1 MIDLKDCIITRHS
14 VRKYA
19 EKKLSKEVI
28 LDLLETAV
36 KAPTATNSQ
45 PWAFTIIQ
53 DINLLQEISTAGK
66 KDVLTL
72 ISQADTPLKKYSKLM
87 SDENFNLFYNAETLI
102 IISGKTETLHP
113 IEDCSLVAQN
123 LMLYAHNQGLGT
135 CWVGFATH
143 YLNSAEMKEK
153 LNIPPNYNVIA
164 PIIVGYPEKNQPPI
178 PNKDPQIL
186 NWL

>member
-53 DINLLQEISTAGK
+53 DIKSHYDSFLSYIHTSSYFHCHYIS
-66 KDVLTL
+66 
-72 ISQADTPLKKYSKLM
+72 SP
-87 SDENFNLFYNAETLI
+87 
-102 IISGKTETLHP
+102 
-113 IEDCSLVAQN
+113 
-123 LMLYAHNQGLGT
+123 
-135 CWVGFATH
+135 
-143 YLNSAEMKEK
+143 
-153 LNIPPNYNVIA
+153 
-164 PIIVGYPEKNQPPI
+164 
-178 PNKDPQIL
+178 
-186 NWL
+186 